1 VADGLHGGVLMIAQQ
16 QSMERTRWCEVRRDR
31 RAHIPRV
38 SVRYEVGPGRFVV
51 GDALEMSEGGI
62 FILATKPVR
71 PKSLIE
77 VEIRVLGET
86 SPILAIGRV
95 VWTREVD
102 GGEGRPTGM
111 GVKLVDMEDAAR
123 ALIARLVAV
132 RQPTMHGIGVPPVLP
147 AYAAPVVVRP
157 MEASIPFY
165 LVTRKGPP
173 VSRVPLRARD
183 VALRLLVAAGVLAFV
198 ILGPRDSGVEAT
210 HRASVAVTSAAIAAT
225 R

>member
-1 VADGLHGGVLMIAQQ
+1 MGCTVAGTMITQQ
-16 QSMERTRWCEVRRDR
+16 QSMERSRWSEVRGDR

-38 SVRYEVGPGRFVV
+38 SVRYEAGPGRFVV

-77 VEIRVLGET
+77 IEIRVLGEP

-102 GGEGRPTGM
+102 EGEGRPTGM
-111 GVKLVDMEDAAR
+111 GVKLVDMDDAAR

-132 RQPTMHGIGVPPVLP
+132 RQPTMHGIGAPPVLP
-147 AYAAPVVVRP
+147 AYAAPVIVRP
-157 MEASIPFY
+157 PEPSIPFC
-165 LVTRKGPP
+165 LVTRKAPP

-183 VALRLLVAAGVLAFV
+183 VFARPLVAAILLAFV
-198 ILGPRDSGVEAT
+198 ILGPRDSRVAAT
-210 HRASVAVTSAAIAAT
+210 HGASVTVTSPALAAA